1 MANGAPHNGGGI
13 WPPPRRVRIRH
24 IGAFL
29 LTVAAAIAA
38 FYYQAPVAG
47 GLATAAALLQ
57 LPDVFRG
64 PERQA

>member
-13 WPPPRRVRIRH
+13 WPPPRRGHIRR

-29 LTVAAAIAA
+29 FTVAAAIAA
-38 FYYQAPVAG
+38 FYQHAPVAG